1 MRLRNS
7 RNRENPVLVKNQ
19 KTVAVYNRRTNKMRT
34 VRTKLYKF
42 SELNEKAQEKAI
54 EKLYDINVNYEW
66 WESTYEDARNIGL
79 KITGFDL
86 DRNRN
91 AQGEFLLAA
100 NEVAANI
107 FRDHGET
114 CETYKTAKSFM
125 EEWEPVFA
133 TYMETDD
140 GEDKLIDMED
150 EFLKS
155 ILEDYSIILQ
165 HEYEYLTGREAIIE
179 SIEANEYEFLQDG
192 SIFRG

>member
-1 MRLRNS
+1 
-7 RNRENPVLVKNQ
+7 
-19 KTVAVYNRRTNKMRT
+19 MRT

-54 EKLYDINVNYEW
+54 EKFYDVNVDYEW
-66 WESTYEDARNIGL
+66 WETIYEDANNIGL

-86 DRNRN
+86 YRNHN
-91 AQGEFLLAA
+91 AQSEFLLAA

-125 EEWEPVFA
+125 ERWEPVFA
-133 TYMETDD
+133 TYMETGE

-150 EFLKS
+150 EFLKF
-155 ILEDYSIILQ
+155 ILEDYFIMLQ
-165 HEYEYLTGREAIIE
+165 HEYEYLTSREAIVE
-179 SIEANEYEFLQDG
+179 SIEANEYEFLEDG

>member
-1 MRLRNS
+1 
-7 RNRENPVLVKNQ
+7 
-19 KTVAVYNRRTNKMRT
+19 MRT

-54 EKLYDINVNYEW
+54 EKFYYVNVDYEW
-66 WESTYEDARNIGL
+66 WETIYEDANNIGL

-86 DRNRN
+86 YRNHN
-91 AQGEFLLAA
+91 VQSEFLLAA

-125 EEWEPVFA
+125 EGWEPVFA
-133 TYMETDD
+133 TYMETEE

-150 EFLKS
+150 EFLKF
-155 ILEDYSIILQ
+155 ILEDYSIMLQ
-165 HEYEYLTGREAIIE
+165 HEYEYLTSREAIVE
-179 SIEANEYEFLQDG
+179 SIEANEYEFLEDG